1 MLPLIVFLLVIMSG
15 SFFCAARYSKH
26 FEETLIS
33 TIIVYIL
40 FTFLMGMVGLLRFAV
55 YGVLV
60 FSLVLY
66 ALGIMELMKNKEWK
80 RFLGCFFTPG
90 FVILVV
96 MCVVANFNLFI
107 FIVARQN

>member
-15 SFFCAARYSKH
+15 SFFCAARYSKR

-60 FSLVLY
+60 LSLVLY
-66 ALGIMELMKNKEWK
+66 VLCIM
-80 RFLGCFFTPG
+80 
-90 FVILVV
+90 
-96 MCVVANFNLFI
+96 
-107 FIVARQN
+107 

>member
-15 SFFCAARYSKH
+15 SFFCAVHFSKR

-40 FTFLMGMVGLLRFAV
+40 FTFLMGLVGLLRFGV
-55 YGVLV
+55 YGVLA

-66 ALGIMELMKNKEWK
+66 VLGIMELVKTKE
-80 RFLGCFFTPG
+80 
-90 FVILVV
+90 
-96 MCVVANFNLFI
+96 
-107 FIVARQN
+107 